1 MLQTFTKTDI
11 LKNKLKKFERTCNL
25 MFWHDGCT
33 ISNHSH
39 ILVMVSCLYDPAIF
53 LTDEEYSKS
62 NGVLANLQ
70 AIVEKPFLYI
80 LARSPSTDQQL
91 LYSDERLADI
101 LKIKKPIQTPDGI
114 PIYDTI
120 RAFKG
125 DHPASQFEAGQ
136 QKGGNYTCHGCCIN
150 SHCVKCI
157 PHSFKCPTI
166 NLYDRISKIHATASS
181 KERLKNNTIVKLY
194 H

>member
-1 MLQTFTKTDI
+1 
-11 LKNKLKKFERTCNL
+11 
-25 MFWHDGCT
+25 
-33 ISNHSH
+33 
-39 ILVMVSCLYDPAIF
+39 MVSCLYDPAIF

-114 PIYDTI
+114 PIYDTV
-120 RAFKG
+120 RDFKG
-125 DHPASQFEAGQ
+125 DHSASQFEAGQ
-136 QKGGNYTCHGCCIN
+136 QKGGNYACYGCCIN
-150 SHCVKCI
+150 SHCIKSNT
-157 PHSFKCPTI
+157 HSFKCPTI
-166 NLYDRISKIHATASS
+166 NLYDKISKIHATAS
-181 KERLKNNTIVKLY
+181 
-194 H
+194 